1 MNDIDFIHAKNQLEI
16 LILKIENKYKKGNIP
31 EEAESSLNSLYLALN
46 VMLKQENYLE
56 TLKSELISIN
66 DKTVLLVSCSAA
78 SSPVFREGTDFF
90 VRSNPATIKL
100 EGKK

>member
-16 LILKIENKYKKGNIP
+16 LILKIENKYRKGNIP

-56 TLKSELISIN
+56 TLKSELISI
-66 DKTVLLVSCSAA
+66 
-78 SSPVFREGTDFF
+78 
-90 VRSNPATIKL
+90 KL
-100 EGKK
+100 QNINAYKETAELKKKFNTFKK

>member
-16 LILKIENKYKKGNIP
+16 LILKIENKYKEGNIS

-56 TLKSELISIN
+56 TLKSELISI
-66 DKTVLLVSCSAA
+66 
-78 SSPVFREGTDFF
+78 
-90 VRSNPATIKL
+90 KL
-100 EGKK
+100 QNINAYKETAILKNKVKKIL